1 MKLSVEEIR
10 WKQSSYCPT
19 SSSISLIFC
28 MTVAMAAD
36 HDVPPAATQRM
47 LRAIPFSV
55 SSKNVDVTRRW
66 RWRRRGAEV
75 VSWGFF
81 VECELFAKP
90 AAPLGFHSTAPPLLV
105 RETNTFVR
113 PLESF
118 FTGVVRNRPFWTDLV
133 PEATSSVGRPSC
145 VTSFIDVKRN
155 RPLWTDLVHLG
166 PLFTHETEGPWPNHF
181 RHSHSWK
188 RRSQSKF
195 TSH

>member
-1 MKLSVEEIR
+1 MFLQLLRSECWEQFPSQWAPRMSMWPGDGDGEGEGRRWFPEVFLLSA
-10 WKQSSYCPT
+10 
-19 SSSISLIFC
+19 SSSRNRQPRF
-28 MTVAMAAD
+28 
-36 HDVPPAATQRM
+36 
-47 LRAIPFSV
+47 
-55 SSKNVDVTRRW
+55 
-66 RWRRRGAEV
+66 
-75 VSWGFF
+75 
-81 VECELFAKP
+81 
-90 AAPLGFHSTAPPLLV
+90 GFHSTAPPLLV

-133 PEATSSVGRPSC
+133 PGATSSVGRPSC
-145 VTSFIDVKRN
+145 VTIFIDVKRN

-181 RHSHSWK
+181 RHCHSWK